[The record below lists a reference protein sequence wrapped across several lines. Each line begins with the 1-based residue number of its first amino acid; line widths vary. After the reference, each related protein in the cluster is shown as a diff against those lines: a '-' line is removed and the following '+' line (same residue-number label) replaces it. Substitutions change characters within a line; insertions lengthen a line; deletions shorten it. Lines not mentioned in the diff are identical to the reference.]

1 MFLGCL
7 KCAWRAIHS
16 SSTVGWRIIG
26 RARATNSGDGDSVV
40 NGLQTRI
47 PVDQAAI
54 EQSKILKFRFEL
66 RNLGAKDLHL
76 NVGTRSREGGRQ
88 YLIRGCAVSLTPGSQ
103 FGNQL
108 CYFLKT
114 RGGPLTRLAL
124 RSTLTSTRSAILM
137 NGIPLFIPYSLRS
150 KAMVPTIAPEPV
162 PSPETVSVSFSA
174 LVTPRIV
181 KLPSTSKVLGLVGTT
196 FVDLKVM

>member
-1 MFLGCL
+1 MPADEAHRRG
-7 KCAWRAIHS
+7 APD
-16 SSTVGWRIIG
+16 TE
-26 RARATNSGDGDSVV
+26 RATPASNRPTALGLLLRVESGGTPTDQSDSFA
-40 NGLQTRI
+40 L
-47 PVDQAAI
+47 P
-54 EQSKILKFRFEL
+54 
-66 RNLGAKDLHL
+66 
-76 NVGTRSREGGRQ
+76 
-88 YLIRGCAVSLTPGSQ
+88 IR
-103 FGNQL
+103 FGNQV

-114 RGGPLTRLAL
+114 RGGPLTPLAL

-162 PSPETVSVSFSA
+162 PSPEAVSVSFSA

-181 KLPSTSKVLGLVGTT
+181 KLPSTSKVLGPVGTT